1 MQCCEQASSESATWT
16 PPLSAN
22 SSLFSSVQVPRPMK
36 EKRLSLKRIA
46 CVGSCVGEA
55 VGEVG
60 EDDGLEVGEVDG
72 IGGVYL

>member
-1 MQCCEQASSESATWT
+1 MTD
-16 PPLSAN
+16 
-22 SSLFSSVQVPRPMK
+22 MH
-36 EKRLSLKRIA
+36 RLT

-72 IGGVYL
+72 